1 MEVFKPANAAQL
13 KDALAWSAAEG
24 QTLAVRGLGT
34 KTGLGRPVAAA
45 RVLDTSALK
54 GGIDYQPEE
63 LVL

>member
-45 RVLDTSALK
+45 RVLDTLRSRAAS
-54 GGIDYQPEE
+54 ITSPRNWC
-63 LVL
+63 